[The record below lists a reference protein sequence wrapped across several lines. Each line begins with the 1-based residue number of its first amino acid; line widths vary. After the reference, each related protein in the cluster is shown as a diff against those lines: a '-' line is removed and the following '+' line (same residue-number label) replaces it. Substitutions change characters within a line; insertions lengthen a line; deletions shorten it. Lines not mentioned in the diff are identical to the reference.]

1 MTKQFI
7 KETVNLK
14 TPNRTARLL
23 TVAASLSGSLFS
35 LDIRLSKKMVHF
47 YLRTMIELYQI
58 FKREMLRT
66 KLISLLAFEFNIM
79 AYVIKL
85 VLLLAH

>member
-1 MTKQFI
+1 
-7 KETVNLK
+7 
-14 TPNRTARLL
+14 
-23 TVAASLSGSLFS
+23 
-35 LDIRLSKKMVHF
+35 MVHF